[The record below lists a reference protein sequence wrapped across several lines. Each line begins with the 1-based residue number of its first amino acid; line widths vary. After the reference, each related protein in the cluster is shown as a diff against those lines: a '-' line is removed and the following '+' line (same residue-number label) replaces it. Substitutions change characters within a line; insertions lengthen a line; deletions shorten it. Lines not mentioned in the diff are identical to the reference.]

1 MPRPRRATAES
12 RSGVSLDLAA
22 NRNPETNKRRVACF
36 EGFCNWVKI
45 ELSLDVSEDVFAP
58 HHMSMALIGYGKHL
72 FYAGAPKYQFAE
84 TINAV
89 IGRFPTYRGLVAA
102 AWGTLKKW
110 EEAEPTERAMVMPAA
125 VFKAA
130 VSLSL
135 LWSWPRFAAAL
146 ISGFHGLLRP
156 AEFIPLKR
164 GGLILPMDIL
174 SSAAICYVR
183 ILHSKTSRFM
193 PRQHARI
200 SDSASVQYLQ
210 GLFGHFGKHEF
221 LFGCSFAV
229 FRTRWNRLFEALG
242 IPTAE
247 NQRGVTPKSL
257 RGSGASWLFHHTED
271 VSKLLWRGQWQSRR
285 TLEHYL
291 QDVMGQ
297 VLLSD
302 LSISQRD
309 AILELSYASFFW
321 LVKAVRYTSVHPRGS
336 ELDVV
341 TNVTYPLSSWC
352 CAGTAFST
360 FGSWDPSCG

>member
-12 RSGVSLDLAA
+12 RSGVSLEFTA

-36 EGFCNWVKI
+36 EGFCNWVKVEV
-45 ELSLDVSEDVFAP
+45 ELQVSENVFP
-58 HHMSMALIGYGKHL
+58 PQHMSTALIGYGKHL

-89 IGRFPTYRGLVAA
+89 IDRFPTYRGLVAA
-102 AWGTLKKW
+102 VWGTLKKW

-125 VFKAA
+125 LFKAA

-146 ISGFHGLLRP
+146 ILGFHGLLRP
-156 AEFIPLKR
+156 AEFMFLKR
-164 GGLILPMDIL
+164 GDLVLPMDIL
-174 SSAAICYVR
+174 STEAICYVR

-193 PRQHARI
+193 LRQHARI
-200 SDSASVQYLQ
+200 SDSASVQFLQ
-210 GLFGHFGKHEF
+210 GLFGHFGKHEP
-221 LFGCSFAV
+221 LFGCSFSV
-229 FRTRWNRLFEALG
+229 FRTRWNRLFGALG
-242 IPTAE
+242 VPTAE
-247 NQRGVTPKSL
+247 EKRGVTPKSL

-271 VSKLLWRGQWQSRR
+271 VSKLLWRGRWQSRR

-309 AILELSYASFFW
+309 AVLELSNASSFL
-321 LVKAVRYTSVHPRGS
+321 LVKAVGSTGVHPRGS

-341 TNVTYPLSSWC
+341 TKVTYPLAS
-352 CAGTAFST
+352 
-360 FGSWDPSCG
+360 